1 MLIIS
6 KNGRDNYMRYYRHLY
21 IGEGL
26 EKKKDKVISRLQR
39 GKLQM
44 DIYVI
49 TLAVNEHNS
58 LEIYDSKLFLQPA
71 FPYKDLFV
79 VGITKG
85 YEDAIELV
93 EQITQEVYN
102 KTQGADIRSY
112 IMEREQEE

>member
-1 MLIIS
+1 
-6 KNGRDNYMRYYRHLY
+6 MRYYRYLY

-26 EKKKDKVISRLQR
+26 EKKKEKVMSRLER

-49 TLAVNEHNS
+49 TLAANEKNS

-71 FPYKDLFV
+71 FPNKDFFV

-102 KTQGADIRSY
+102 KTKGADIRSY
-112 IMEREQEE
+112 ILEREQEE